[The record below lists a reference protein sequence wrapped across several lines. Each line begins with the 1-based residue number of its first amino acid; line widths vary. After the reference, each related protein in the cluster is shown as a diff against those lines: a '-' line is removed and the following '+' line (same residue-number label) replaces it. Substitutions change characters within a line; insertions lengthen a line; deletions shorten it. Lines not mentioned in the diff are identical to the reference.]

1 MINLH
6 TPHLR
11 DEHPRLLWHAVT
23 ALVLAALVVDLAT
36 WLRFEWFVP

>member
-11 DEHPRLLWHAVT
+11 DEHPTLLWLAVT

-36 WLRFEWFVP
+36 WFHVEWFVP